1 MLSSCT
7 YYNSLRIYFSIF
19 ENNVKLFLA
28 LSENSNLPLSK
39 FQNRFILLSFAG
51 ELFCHNVDFLTI
63 YFFISEMP
71 PRQPINDLETLWDC
85 NTANDC
91 PPYVPQCNNMLSPTP
106 SGKNGYCVVR
116 SCRTNRDCP
125 SLGNECGKGSLS
137 GTCNAG
143 NTCEYDPV
151 LALANCGKKKVF
163 DFKGNT

>member
-1 MLSSCT
+1 
-7 YYNSLRIYFSIF
+7 
-19 ENNVKLFLA
+19 
-28 LSENSNLPLSK
+28 
-39 FQNRFILLSFAG
+39 
-51 ELFCHNVDFLTI
+51 
-63 YFFISEMP
+63 MP
-71 PRQPINDLETLWDC
+71 QRQPINDLETLWDC

-137 GTCNAG
+137 GTCNAR

-151 LALANCGKKKVF
+151 LALANCGKYLILRVIHKRQIC
-163 DFKGNT
+163 

>member
-1 MLSSCT
+1 
-7 YYNSLRIYFSIF
+7 
-19 ENNVKLFLA
+19 
-28 LSENSNLPLSK
+28 
-39 FQNRFILLSFAG
+39 
-51 ELFCHNVDFLTI
+51 
-63 YFFISEMP
+63 MP

-151 LALANCGKKKVF
+151 LALANCGKYRGSSAYTIFLRLWKKNRVSR
-163 DFKGNT
+163 GVI

>member
-1 MLSSCT
+1 
-7 YYNSLRIYFSIF
+7 
-19 ENNVKLFLA
+19 
-28 LSENSNLPLSK
+28 
-39 FQNRFILLSFAG
+39 
-51 ELFCHNVDFLTI
+51 
-63 YFFISEMP
+63 MP

-106 SGKNGYCVVR
+106 SGKNGYCVVQ
-116 SCRTNRDCP
+116 SCQTNRDCP

-137 GTCNAG
+137 GTCNAR

-163 DFKGNT
+163 YFKGNT